1 MFYLT
6 FVHPCSSTHTHT
18 RTQYLP
24 HTLPT
29 SLTSALPFYPAPSL
43 PLSLSRLHS
52 VREQLRPAVYVA
64 FGCCA
69 PVTKHQMPASKHT
82 MREKE
87 SQKESVKQESASAR
101 ERESK
106 CSQDSC
112 RCVCLCIC
120 LLHIFAIAG
129 VCRQRRQR
137 CVAVVLRFSAHL
149 DVATTT

>member
-18 RTQYLP
+18 AFLTHSLRHSLSTLLP
-24 HTLPT
+24 
-29 SLTSALPFYPAPSL
+29 PS
-43 PLSLSRLHS
+43 LSLSGLHS
-52 VREQLRPAVYVA
+52 VREQLRPAVYAA

-82 MREKE
+82 MRERE

-101 ERESK
+101 ERESE

-129 VCRQRRQR
+129 VCRQRQRRQR